1 MSMKAEESG
10 KELETSLMEKAT
22 ERLQTVALKLMDSHS
37 ADFKPFS
44 VSLACRGNRKE
55 GVFIEKDAIPSQLSP
70 YIQGEGVM
78 TSRYRFAPLCAYAPR
93 FHLLVFALVLL
104 LASQSNAQPSHVVEA
119 KMLENA
125 PVIDGHLNESEWQ
138 DASVIET
145 FIDPY
150 TARPAED
157 QTRVWIG
164 YDKEAIYVAFH
175 ALDSQPDSIIARE
188 IRPGAS
194 FEGEDTLG
202 FGIDPFYARQDGS
215 LSWFYVNALGTQN
228 ESFTEGR
235 ANKREWRGEWIGK
248 VQRVANGW
256 TAEFKLPWNIL
267 NRPGGESPKTMAINF
282 ERFQARTKVQSSWS
296 RSSLNSRPEQIA
308 CWVGVQPPPPA
319 ERIQTQFLTYL
330 APEWGK
336 ENRSRS
342 MQAGLDARI
351 KPTSELTLVGS
362 LNPDFRNIEGAV
374 EGIDFSRR
382 ERFLSET
389 RPFFLEGGDFFSL
402 TSQYGIGRMFYSQRI
417 NDFDAGLKIFGKP
430 TPTTSLGA
438 LTAVFGNRIDSIIN
452 LRHHF
457 PGRGSFSFFTTQ
469 RQEPGARN
477 SAFGASFSRQF
488 AHWFIGGETAHLQQ
502 SRASASSFYLNYD
515 APRLF
520 VTVRH
525 IAVEPDFA
533 PALGF
538 IPDTDRRGAYIYT
551 AYFNQYRT
559 GKIQEVNADLF
570 VNRYRRYNRMRY
582 QEGAEASISLLFR
595 SDIRIGM
602 QRERFAY
609 SDGQDD
615 VTGFWVN
622 GNTSNRFR
630 QWNLFFETGKRASKQ
645 SSFIS
650 AGLTQRLFKQVD
662 VSLNSSVFQL
672 DGRTSQQIVTVGWE
686 IDAKRALTGR
696 LVRRDNKTNWYFVY
710 RSAGFT
716 GQEIYLIVGDPNAR
730 EFTQRASMK
739 IVWAF

>member
-1 MSMKAEESG
+1 MKADESG
-10 KELETSLMEKAT
+10 KDWETNLMEKAT
-22 ERLQTVALKLMDSHS
+22 ERAQPVALTLMDSLS
-37 ADFKPFS
+37 ADCKPFS
-44 VSLACRGNRKE
+44 VPFACRGNLTE
-55 GVFIEKDAIPSQLSP
+55 GVFIEKDVLPSQPSHCK
-70 YIQGEGVM
+70 QGEEVM
-78 TSRYRFAPLCAYAPR
+78 ASPFRSVPLCAYAQR
-93 FHLLVFALVLL
+93 FCLLIFALVLL
-104 LASQSNAQPSHVVEA
+104 LTSQSNAQPSHLVEA

-138 DASVIET
+138 NASAIEA

-150 TARPAED
+150 TARPADD

-175 ALDSQPDSIIARE
+175 AHDSQPDSIIARE
-188 IRPGAS
+188 IRPGTS
-194 FEGEDTLG
+194 FEGEDRLG

-228 ESFTEGR
+228 ESFTGGR
-235 ANKREWRGEWIGK
+235 ANKREWRGEWLAK

-267 NRPGGESPKTMAINF
+267 NRPGGNSPKTMAINF
-282 ERFQARTKVQSSWS
+282 ERFQARAKVESRWS
-296 RSSLNSRPEQIA
+296 RASLNSRPEQIA

-351 KPTSELTLVGS
+351 NPTSELTLVGS

-402 TSQYGIGRMFYSQRI
+402 TSQYGIGRLFYSQRI
-417 NDFDAGLKIFGKP
+417 NDFDAGLKFFGKP

-438 LTAVFGNRIDSIIN
+438 LTAVFGNRIDSVIN

-457 PGRGSFSFFTTQ
+457 PGRGSFSLFTTQ

-477 SAFGASFSRQF
+477 GAFGANFNRQF
-488 AHWFIGGETAHLQQ
+488 GHWYIGGETARLQQ
-502 SRASASSFYLNYD
+502 NRASASSFYLNYEV
-515 APRLF
+515 PRFF

-525 IAVEPDFA
+525 IAIAPDFD

-538 IPDTDRRGAYIYT
+538 IPDTDRRGPYLYT
-551 AYFNQYRT
+551 SYFSQYRS
-559 GKIQEVNADLF
+559 GKIQEINADLF
-570 VNRYRRYNRMRY
+570 VNRYRRYNRTRY

-595 SDIRIGM
+595 SDIRVGM

-615 VTGFWVN
+615 VIGFWMN

-630 QWNLFFETGKRASKQ
+630 QWNLFFETGKRASQK

-650 AGLTQRLFKQVD
+650 VGLTQRLFRQVD
-662 VSLNSSVFQL
+662 LNLNSSVFQL
-672 DGRTSQQIVTVGWE
+672 DGRTSQQILTVGWE

-710 RSAGFT
+710 RSAGFS